1 MKDLDLPYLCRSIG
15 GLCGFPVR
23 LYEGGELVCKT
34 DHSGLAYDPAEAC
47 REDLFRLEGPAA
59 AYVTPRYSF
68 YGLVRRGE
76 TRLILGPTRQV
87 PASEPHQVDGVLISG
102 VAATASGDRRCGVS
116 GGGEQGNASRAYVRI
131 RVIEHYILLL
141 LGF

>member
-59 AYVTPRYSF
+59 AYVTSRYSF

-87 PASEPHQVDGVLISG
+87 PASEPHQEI
-102 VAATASGDRRCGVS
+102 AAAVCLE
-116 GGGEQGNASRAYVRI
+116 GGGKQGNASRAYVRI

>member
-87 PASEPHQVDGVLISG
+87 PASEPHQEI
-102 VAATASGDRRCGVS
+102 AAAVCLE
-116 GGGEQGNASRAYVRI
+116 GGEYKGTPRARMCEYA
-131 RVIEHYILLL
+131 L
-141 LGF
+141 